1 MTYIIIELADGLVPV
16 ELPPGQRAED
26 VAAAQG
32 GTLVDEGPFETLE
45 EAEDAVD
52 NIEAEQEEESA

>member
-16 ELPPGQRAED
+16 ELPTGERPED

-32 GTLVDEGPFETLE
+32 GTLIDEGPFSSLE

-52 NIEAEQEEESA
+52 NLEAEQEGERG